1 MVYSQIASS
10 PHVCVTLSTIP
21 FVLTLPRN
29 KYFSA
34 KKGCMK
40 IILMEFF
47 LGARIKTGRY
57 FLSSVRQC
65 LGELYLV
72 KKSCFGD
79 NNYANSVIYRMKSH
93 LEKELLI
100 NDTPYGLR
108 VLATD
113 QPVNKSVGSCP
124 KDITTHKL
132 NQLVALHESIWM
144 GANPDWATLQ
154 IQLGRA

>member
-1 MVYSQIASS
+1 MDEDNFNDIF
-10 PHVCVTLSTIP
+10 P
-21 FVLTLPRN
+21 
-29 KYFSA
+29 
-34 KKGCMK
+34 
-40 IILMEFF
+40 E
-47 LGARIKTGRY
+47 ARIKSSKIS
-57 FLSSVRQC
+57 LSRVRQC

-72 KKSCFGD
+72 KKCCFGD
-79 NNYANSVIYRMKSH
+79 NHYANSLIYRMKSH
-93 LEKELLI
+93 LEKEFLI

-144 GANPDWATLQ
+144 GANPDWTTLQ
-154 IQLGRA
+154 IHLGRA